1 MKLNKF
7 KILIII
13 CSLIAAESAFAQKI
27 RIINLE
33 EAVST
38 AVKNNSDLVNARL
51 DNLKAMGLVS
61 ETYSENLVPTITLN
75 SQYNRS
81 FKKQVFDIFGEKIE
95 IGADNSITNSID
107 VTESIPVLGTP
118 VFQGIRIAEYYERM
132 SGENVKRIES
142 DIKTDVKK
150 AYFSV
155 LFARQIAGV
164 KEKSLIN
171 SQDNLKVVE
180 TKYRNGAATEFDYL
194 RAKVRVETIKP
205 DYDKSL
211 NDLKLSKKNLKN
223 IMGLKL
229 DEEIDVTGSLVYDST
244 EVFGNIN
251 DVISRI
257 VEKNVLIRQLKIN
270 RQINVEIVRVDKA
283 NYLPKLYLFGQYQLT
298 ASENDG
304 KSLFRYRY
312 YNIINAGIGLT
323 WDLNLFKNSY
333 KVDQS
338 ELEVRKSDETIL
350 DTQRKLK
357 IQTES
362 VWLKMDD
369 ARKRI
374 IAQHENVKLAE
385 RSYELASISF
395 KEGMIKQID
404 VLDAEF
410 MLDQVRLAYLQAIF
424 DYLSSK
430 SEMEGLLEK

>member
-1 MKLNKF
+1 MKVNKI

-13 CSLIAAESAFAQKI
+13 ITLIAAESSFAQKV
-27 RIINLE
+27 RIINLQ
-33 EAVST
+33 EAVSA
-38 AVKNNSDLVNARL
+38 AVKNNSDLINARL
-51 DNLKAMGLVS
+51 DNLKAMRLVS
-61 ETYSENLVPTITLN
+61 EVYSENLVPTITLN
-75 SQYNRS
+75 SRYNRS

-95 IGADNSITNSID
+95 IGTDNSITNSID
-107 VTESIPVLGTP
+107 ITESIPVLGTP
-118 VFQGIRIAEYYERM
+118 VFQGIRIAEYYEKM
-132 SGENVKRIES
+132 SNENVKKIES
-142 DIKTDVKK
+142 NIKTEVKK
-150 AYFSV
+150 AYYSV
-155 LFARQIAGV
+155 LFARQVAEV
-164 KEKSLIN
+164 KEKSLAN
-171 SQDNLKVVE
+171 SKDNLRVVE
-180 TKYRNGAATEFDYL
+180 AKFRGGASTEFDYL
-194 RAKVRVETIKP
+194 RAKVRVETLKP
-205 DYDKSL
+205 EFDKSV
-211 NDLKLSKKNLKN
+211 NDLELSKNNLKN

-244 EVFGNIN
+244 EVFGNID
-251 DVISRI
+251 DVIRRI
-257 VEKNVLIRQLKIN
+257 VEKNVLVRQLKIN
-270 RQINVEIVRVDKA
+270 RQINEEIVRVDKA
-283 NYLPKLYLFGQYQLT
+283 NYMPKLYLFGQYQLA
-298 ASENDG
+298 ASENDN
-304 KSLFRYRY
+304 KSLFSYRF

-338 ELEVRKSDETIL
+338 ELEVRKSDEIIL

-362 VWLKMDD
+362 VWLNMDD

>member
-1 MKLNKF
+1 MKLNKI
-7 KILIII
+7 KILILI
-13 CSLIAAESAFAQKI
+13 CILTAAQSTFTQNI
-27 RIINLE
+27 RILNLE
-33 EAVST
+33 EAISV

-51 DNLKAMGLVS
+51 DNLKAMRLVS
-61 ETYSENLVPTITLN
+61 EVYSDNLVPTITLN

-81 FKKQVFDIFGEKIE
+81 FKKQVIDIFGEKFE
-95 IGADNSITNSID
+95 IGADNTFTNTID
-107 VTESIPVLGTP
+107 VRESIPVLGTP

-132 SGENVKRIES
+132 SNENVNMIETS
-142 DIKTDVKK
+142 IKTEVKK
-150 AYFSV
+150 AYYAV
-155 LFARQIAGV
+155 LFAKQVSEV
-164 KEKSLIN
+164 KEKSLVN
-171 SQDNLKVVE
+171 SRDNLKIVE
-180 TKYRNGAATEFDYL
+180 ARYRSGAAMEFDFL
-194 RAKVRVETIKP
+194 RAKVRVETVKP
-205 DYDKSL
+205 EYDKSV
-211 NDLKLSKKNLKN
+211 NDLELSKKNLKN
-223 IMGLKL
+223 IVGLKL

-244 EVFGNIN
+244 EVFGNID
-251 DVISRI
+251 DVVRRI
-257 VEKNVLIRQLKIN
+257 VEKNVIIRQLKIN
-270 RQINVEIVRVDKA
+270 RQINEELVRVDRA
-283 NYLPKLYLFGQYQLT
+283 NFLPKLYLFGQYQLL
-298 ASENDG
+298 ASENDN
-304 KSLFRYRY
+304 KSLFRYQF
-312 YNIINAGIGLT
+312 YNIVNAGIGLT

-350 DTQRKLK
+350 DTQRKIK

-362 VWLKMDD
+362 VWLKMDE

-424 DYLSSK
+424 DYLSAK

>member
-13 CSLIAAESAFAQKI
+13 CSLIAAEGAFAQKI

-33 EAVST
+33 EAIST

-51 DNLKAMGLVS
+51 DNLKAMRLVS

-75 SQYNRS
+75 SRYNRS

-95 IGADNSITNSID
+95 IGTDNSITNSID

-142 DIKTDVKK
+142 NIKTDVKK

-211 NDLKLSKKNLKN
+211 NDLELSKKNLKN

-270 RQINVEIVRVDKA
+270 RNINEEIVRVDKA

>member
-1 MKLNKF
+1 MKVNKI
-7 KILIII
+7 KILILI

-27 RIINLE
+27 RIINLQ
-33 EAVST
+33 EAVSV

-75 SQYNRS
+75 SRYNRS

-95 IGADNSITNSID
+95 IGTDNSITNSID

-142 DIKTDVKK
+142 NIKTDVKK
-150 AYFSV
+150 AYYSV
-155 LFARQIAGV
+155 LFARQIAEV
-164 KEKSLIN
+164 KEKSLNN

-194 RAKVRVETIKP
+194 RAKVRVETVKP
-205 DYDKSL
+205 DYDKSV
-211 NDLKLSKKNLKN
+211 NDLELSKKNLKN
-223 IMGLKL
+223 IMGLKI

-244 EVFGNIN
+244 EVFGNI
-251 DVISRI
+251 DDIIRRI
-257 VEKNVLIRQLKIN
+257 VEKNVLIRQLEIN
-270 RQINVEIVRVDKA
+270 RQINQEIVRVDKA
-283 NYLPKLYLFGQYQLT
+283 NYMPKLYLFGQYQLA

-374 IAQHENVKLAE
+374 IAQRENVKLAE
-385 RSYELASISF
+385 RGYELASISF

-404 VLDAEF
+404 VLDSEF

-424 DYLSSK
+424 DYLYSK

>member
-13 CSLIAAESAFAQKI
+13 CSLIAAEGAFAQKI

-33 EAVST
+33 EAIST

-75 SQYNRS
+75 SRYNRS

-95 IGADNSITNSID
+95 IGTDNSITNSID

-211 NDLKLSKKNLKN
+211 NDLELSKKNLKN
-223 IMGLKL
+223 IMGLML

-270 RQINVEIVRVDKA
+270 RQINEEIVRVDKA

>member
-1 MKLNKF
+1 MKVNKI
-7 KILIII
+7 KILILI

-27 RIINLE
+27 RIINLQ
-33 EAVST
+33 EAVSV

-75 SQYNRS
+75 SRYNRS

-95 IGADNSITNSID
+95 IGTDNSITNSID

-142 DIKTDVKK
+142 NIKTDVKK
-150 AYFSV
+150 AYYSV
-155 LFARQIAGV
+155 LFARQIAEV
-164 KEKSLIN
+164 KEKSLNN

-194 RAKVRVETIKP
+194 RAKVRVETVKP
-205 DYDKSL
+205 DYDKSV
-211 NDLKLSKKNLKN
+211 NDLELSKKNLKN
-223 IMGLKL
+223 IMGLKI

-244 EVFGNIN
+244 EVFGNI
-251 DVISRI
+251 DDIIRRI
-257 VEKNVLIRQLKIN
+257 VEKNVLIRQLEIN
-270 RQINVEIVRVDKA
+270 RQINQEIVRVDKA
-283 NYLPKLYLFGQYQLT
+283 NYMPKLYLFGQYQLA

-374 IAQHENVKLAE
+374 IAQRENVKLAE

-424 DYLSSK
+424 DYLYSK